1 MAGAPN
7 DADLRIAYGTMD
19 HTDLTN
25 IAVDQARTIK
35 ELRTM
40 NADLAALLAKAEG
53 KVKEIDG
60 EVTRLQT
67 FSEAAAE
74 AVLQMSKDRRPAGM
88 TYRDQLLLKLAEAGQ
103 DTECDQDAATA
114 AASVE
119 EANDAAEAN
128 AQADAKARA
137 ELERA
142 MAEQREL
149 ERERR
154 MAQRLGRQQRRLAA
168 QELTRR
174 EAGRDAVVAN
184 LAAPA
189 PDAPPAERAA
199 DPEMTPGLHTG
210 MALFG
215 GMTARGELEP
225 EDILGFGSRS
235 ERDSGSGMGVARQE
249 QERRAAARAAKSD
262 ANLRRDTGMW

>member
-53 KVKEIDG
+53 KVKELDG

-67 FSEAAAE
+67 FAEAAAE

-88 TYRDQLLLKLAEAGQ
+88 TYRDQLRQKLAEAGQ
-103 DTECDQDAATA
+103 DTEWDQDAAA

-137 ELERA
+137 EVERA
-142 MAEQREL
+142 VAEQREL

-154 MAQRLGRQQRRLAA
+154 MAQRLGRQQRRLAE